1 MDYLKETHPLSKAQF
16 ISETI
21 EKVRLNSCNSAS
33 LIQSDYLTVN
43 KNRFGFEVGM
53 TDASITHMTKTTKF
67 TFFVLL
73 QQCPL

>member
-1 MDYLKETHPLSKAQF
+1 MYYLKETHPLSKAQL

-21 EKVRLNSCNSAS
+21 EKVRINSCKSAS

-53 TDASITHMTKTTKF
+53 TDTSITHMTKTAKF
-67 TFFVLL
+67 TFVVLL
-73 QQCPL
+73 QPCRL

>member
-1 MDYLKETHPLSKAQF
+1 MDYLKETHPLSKPHF
-16 ISETI
+16 ISEAI
-21 EKVRLNSCNSAS
+21 VKVRTNSCNSAS

-53 TDASITHMTKTTKF
+53 ADTSITHMTKTVKF